1 MLIFTYDGDIRADH
15 RKTLEAELSAKL
27 GQDCTV
33 IPCCNGALHI
43 PTASKQNTPAQD
55 EYERLLLIQPM
66 RDFAIRVLSGQN
78 CNAQETAILPQILSL
93 LLRSKNLS
101 E

>member
-15 RKTLEAELSAKL
+15 CKTLEAELSAKL
-27 GQDCTV
+27 GQECAV
-33 IPCCNGALHI
+33 IPLCNGALHV
-43 PTASKQNTPAQD
+43 PTEAKQSTPAQD
-55 EYERLLLIQPM
+55 EYERLLLLQPM